1 MDSHKLTRA
10 FHAEQLAA
18 QRSGSFGLNQGV
30 SNTIAAISAA
40 TGQDLASVHENSWA
54 VFDVSAENEIKLTET
69 ETGEKKRMTGYGL
82 VISFN
87 KVNDYKRLR

>member
-1 MDSHKLTRA
+1 M
-10 FHAEQLAA
+10 AA

-54 VFDVSAENEIKLTET
+54 VFDVSAENKIKVAGT
-69 ETGEKKRMTGYGL
+69 ETGKK
-82 VISFN
+82 N
-87 KVNDYKRLR
+87 RLIRIDMA